1 MRFLFHVSNG
11 ASDHAPRGE
20 ELTAKRAPSHP
31 SHLGADLFRGT
42 IQPLVAK
49 ALYPHLCGE
58 AGAIAP
64 QKALMK
70 M

>member
-1 MRFLFHVSNG
+1 M
-11 ASDHAPRGE
+11 PRGE

-31 SHLGADLFRGT
+31 ENLGADLFRGT

-49 ALYPHLCGE
+49 SLHPQLCGE

>member
-1 MRFLFHVSNG
+1 MRFLFHG

-49 ALYPHLCGE
+49 ALHPHLCGE

>member
-1 MRFLFHVSNG
+1 MSNG

-20 ELTAKRAPSHP
+20 ELTAKRAPSH
-31 SHLGADLFRGT
+31 LGADLFRGT

-49 ALYPHLCGE
+49 ALHPHLCGE